1 MVTNTGATALTGWTV
16 RWTFANGQTITQ
28 LWNGTYTQS
37 GANVTVTN
45 MSYNGTLA
53 PGQSATVGFLGN
65 VGGTNNP
72 PSAVSCG

>member
-1 MVTNTGATALTGWTV
+1 VVTNTGATALTGWTV
-16 RWTFANGQTITQ
+16 RWTFTNGQTITQ

-53 PGQSATVGFLGN
+53 PGQSATVGFLAN
-65 VGGTNNP
+65 VGATNNP
-72 PSAVSCG
+72 PSVVSCG